1 MAEYWRRMRELP
13 RSLWLMLLAIGLA
26 LFVWQGLLA
35 VLYNL
40 YLLRL
45 GFDAQAIGLL
55 VGFGTLVWGL
65 AALPAG
71 LLSNRIGLRTS
82 MQIGIGLYGL
92 GIALTLLVEHGVPPE
107 QWRAYLIGCQIVMNI
122 GIAAATVAVPPYIMS
137 MTSHAQRPHAFGVLA
152 ALNPLAAFLGSIVAG
167 ILPGWLASRQG
178 YLLDQPE
185 PYRLALWVG
194 PVLCLIA
201 VITLGAVSP
210 GAVGN
215 NSVPNTKQAAKSGA
229 PFALLAFWALVV
241 FLAAIGEGTVRTFF
255 NVLLDAGLRIPPAS
269 IGMVMGIGQL
279 LPIAVALVV
288 PLLLTR
294 WGTGY
299 TLLAGIA
306 VLAACLVPFAFGAQ
320 LGAHAGPVT
329 GPALWLIGG
338 SYLAATATFSVIRAG
353 RNLFGQE
360 LVVDIWRT
368 SSQGAGM
375 LGLAFGL
382 SVAGV
387 AGGALIAAY
396 GFGALYAAGAV
407 SALLSAGLLYGY
419 LQWNARHQAR
429 EAVSGAS

>member
-1 MAEYWRRMRELP
+1 MAEYWRRMREIP
-13 RSLWLMLLAIGLA
+13 RNLWLMLLAVGLA

-45 GFDAQAIGLL
+45 GFDTPAIGLL

-71 LLSNRIGLRTS
+71 LVSNRIGLRTS

-92 GIALTLLVEHGVPPE
+92 GIALTLLVEHGAPPE
-107 QWRAYLIGCQIVMNI
+107 RWRTYLIGCQILMNI
-122 GIAAATVAVPPYIMS
+122 GIAAATVAVPPYLMA
-137 MTSHAQRPHAFGVLA
+137 MTSPQQRPHAFGVLA

-167 ILPGWLASRQG
+167 ILPGLLASRQG

-194 PVLCLIA
+194 PVLCLLA
-201 VITLGAVSP
+201 VATLVTVPP
-210 GAVGN
+210 G
-215 NSVPNTKQAAKSGA
+215 SVTSISAPNTKQAAKSNA

-255 NVLLDAGLRIPPAS
+255 NVLLDAELRIPPAS
-269 IGMVMGIGQL
+269 IGIVMGIGQL
-279 LPIAVALVV
+279 LPIVVALAV

-299 TLLAGIA
+299 TLLSGIGI
-306 VLAACLVPFAFGAQ
+306 LAACLVPFAFGAQ

-338 SYLAATATFSVIRAG
+338 SYLAATASFSVIRAG

-360 LVVDIWRT
+360 LVADIWRT
-368 SSQGAGM
+368 SSQGAAM

-382 SVAGV
+382 SIAGI
-387 AGGALIAAY
+387 AGGAIIAAY

-407 SALLSAGLLYGY
+407 STLLAVGLLLGY

-429 EAVSGAS
+429 QAVSGVA